1 MIPFL
6 TRLGLVLFHALWE
19 ISLLGLAAW
28 GGLLL
33 LRRRSAQARYAF
45 ACAML
50 GAMVAMPA
58 ATFLLS
64 APGEPSRAL
73 EGAVRVLA
81 QEGQGAPAAT
91 PWLALAWILGASLMT
106 LRLGGGLWWLD
117 RAYVRPSVPA
127 PEAWRA
133 VAARLASRMGVRCPL
148 DLRVTEKAD
157 SPLVIGWRRPVLLVP
172 AAAFLNLDPAA
183 LEAVLA
189 HELAHVRRGDYF
201 ANLLQ
206 SAAEAL
212 LFFHPAAWWLSGH
225 VRELREHCC
234 DDAAAA
240 ACGDPFILAQGL
252 SSLERLRRT
261 LPCEPQPPYALGA
274 AKGNL
279 MPRITRLFTPRDAS
293 VPSFRGLALLLGA
306 AVLAGAVVLACQ
318 PPRTRPVADLDFS
331 QVKVAHQPAAPAYPP
346 LAKVARI
353 QGTVEVRVT
362 IDEQGVPVAVEAVSG
377 PEELRATAIDYA
389 GAWKFA
395 PVVRNGKA
403 VKARFTIAMP
413 FRLR

>member
-1 MIPFL
+1 MIAFL
-6 TRLGLVLFHALWE
+6 SRLGLVLFHALWE
-19 ISLLGLAAW
+19 VSLLGLAAW
-28 GGLLL
+28 GGLVL
-33 LRRRSAQARYAF
+33 LRRHPAERRYGF

-50 GAMVAMPA
+50 GAMVALPA

-64 APGEPSRAL
+64 VPGEPSRAL
-73 EGAVRVLA
+73 EGAARVLA
-81 QEGQGAPAAT
+81 QEGQGVPAAT
-91 PWLALAWILGASLMT
+91 PWLALGWILGASLMT
-106 LRLGGGLWWLD
+106 LRLGGGLWWLE

-127 PEAWRA
+127 PGPWRA
-133 VAARLASRMGVRCPL
+133 AAGRLASRMGVRRPL
-148 DLRVTEKAD
+148 DLRVTERAD
-157 SPLVIGWRRPVLLVP
+157 SPMVIGWRRPILLVP

-183 LEAVLA
+183 LEAILA
-189 HELAHVRRGDYF
+189 HELAHVRRGDYL

-240 ACGDPFILAQGL
+240 ACGDPIALAQGL

-261 LPCEPQPPYALGA
+261 LSREPQPPLALGA

-279 MPRITRLFTPRDAS
+279 MPRIARLFTPRDAS

-306 AVLAGAVVLACQ
+306 AVLAGAVVLACRA
-318 PPRTRPVADLDFS
+318 PRTRPVAELDFS

-346 LAKVARI
+346 LAKIARI
-353 QGTVEVRVT
+353 QGTVVVEITVGPDG
-362 IDEQGVPVAVEAVSG
+362 IPIAAHAVEG
-377 PEELRATAIDYA
+377 PAQLRQTAENYA
-389 GAWKFA
+389 MGWKFEPA
-395 PVVRNGKA
+395 MLNGVA
-403 VKARFTIAMP
+403 QTARFKLTMP
-413 FRLR
+413 FRLK